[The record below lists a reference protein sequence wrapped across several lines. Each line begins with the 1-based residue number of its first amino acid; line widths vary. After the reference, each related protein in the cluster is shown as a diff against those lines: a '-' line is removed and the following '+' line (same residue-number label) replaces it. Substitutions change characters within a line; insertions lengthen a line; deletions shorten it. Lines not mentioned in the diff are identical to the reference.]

1 MSRWLKVTLSVVGG
15 IIVLLL
21 LNALVVSNATK
32 DAYVRDEGAR
42 LIDTSGGTLQV
53 LDQGNPQGSPIVL
66 LHCATCSMDWWD
78 NLAPLLEGEHRVI
91 RIDLLGMGGSDKPGS
106 GYSIDDQA
114 SAVAETL
121 AKLHVVGATVV
132 GHSLGGSVAVAL
144 AEQSPQL
151 ATRIVIMDQSPE
163 DGFEHESLGEHLSM
177 WPVIGQAIAR
187 LVQIAP
193 TSTIR
198 DEYDQAFAP
207 GYNIAS
213 GFDNPDQ
220 PVDDLRAMTYTALK
234 DTIDAEQDFVD
245 ESPLDERLAALQ
257 VPLLVI
263 FGAEDQI
270 YDAQAAIARYRQVPG
285 AQTHLIPGAGHSP
298 NVEKPDLVAPL
309 ILAFAKPP
317 PAPKAPAKKPA
328 PKTAGNNTPAKRPPA
343 KKKSAQK

>member
-1 MSRWLKVTLSVVGG
+1 
-15 IIVLLL
+15 
-21 LNALVVSNATK
+21 
-32 DAYVRDEGAR
+32 
-42 LIDTSGGTLQV
+42 
-53 LDQGNPQGSPIVL
+53 
-66 LHCATCSMDWWD
+66 
-78 NLAPLLEGEHRVI
+78 
-91 RIDLLGMGGSDKPGS
+91 MGGSDKPGS

-151 ATRIVIMDQSPE
+151 ATRIVIIDQSPE

-177 WPVIGQAIAR
+177 WPVVGQAIAR

-193 TSTIR
+193 ASTIR

-245 ESPLDERLAALQ
+245 ESPLDERLAALH

-328 PKTAGNNTPAKRPPA
+328 PKKAAGKNTPAKRPPA

>member
-1 MSRWLKVTLSVVGG
+1 VNRWLKITLGVIGG

-21 LNALVVSNATK
+21 LNALVVSNETK
-32 DAYVRDEGAR
+32 SAHVRDQGAR
-42 LIDTSGGTLQV
+42 LVDTSGGTLQV
-53 LDQGNPQGSPIVL
+53 LDEGNPQGSPIVL

-78 NLAPLLEGEHRVI
+78 NLAPLLEQDHRVI

-114 SAVAETL
+114 GAVAEAL

-132 GHSLGGSVAVAL
+132 GHSLGGSVAVSL

-151 ATRIVIMDQSPE
+151 ATRIVIIDQSPE
-163 DGFEHESLGEHLSM
+163 DGFEHESLGERVSL
-177 WPVIGQAIAR
+177 WPVFGQAVAR

-198 DEYDQAFAP
+198 GEYDQAFAP

-234 DTIDAEQDFVD
+234 DTVDAEQDFVD
-245 ESPLDERLAALQ
+245 ESPLDERLAALH

-270 YDAQAAIARYRQVPG
+270 YDAQAAIARYQANVPG
-285 AQTHLIPGAGHSP
+285 AETHLIPGAGHSP
-298 NVEKPDLVAPL
+298 NVEKPELVAPL

-317 PAPKAPAKKPA
+317 PAPKPPAKKKAAAKKPA
-328 PKTAGNNTPAKRPPA
+328 PKKKR
-343 KKKSAQK
+343 SAQK

>member
-1 MSRWLKVTLSVVGG
+1 MSRWLKITLGVVGG
-15 IIVLLL
+15 IVVLLL

-32 DAYVRDEGAR
+32 SAYVRDDGAR
-42 LIDTSGGTLQV
+42 LVDTSSGTLQV
-53 LDQGNPQGSPIVL
+53 LDQGSPQGSPIVL
-66 LHCATCSMDWWD
+66 LHCETCSMDWWD
-78 NLAPLLEGEHRVI
+78 NLAPLLEPSHRVI

-106 GYSIDDQA
+106 GYSIEDQA
-114 SAVAETL
+114 SAVAEAL

-132 GHSLGGSVAVAL
+132 GHSLGASVAVAV

-151 ATRIVIMDQSPE
+151 ASRIAIIDQSPE

-187 LVQIAP
+187 LVQVAP

-198 DEYDQAFAP
+198 GEYDRAFAP
-207 GYNIAS
+207 GYNISS

-234 DTIDAEQDFVD
+234 DTSDAEKDFVA
-245 ESPLDERLAALQ
+245 EQPLDQRLAAAH

-270 YDAQAAIARYRQVPG
+270 YDPQAAIARYRDVPG
-285 AQTHLIPGAGHSP
+285 AETHLIPGAGHSP

-309 ILAFAKPP
+309 ILAFAAPAPAAKQ
-317 PAPKAPAKKPA
+317 PAPKKKA
-328 PKTAGNNTPAKRPPA
+328 QKKKRRPAKRA
-343 KKKSAQK
+343 RK